1 MTGRRDSLYFF
12 VVCRHSLHGQ
22 ATLMKVAG
30 NMKAK
35 PAECVVYLGVRA
47 SRRQGVMAVVDDEVL
62 IRMHAHPYLSTHARL
77 AGDNVDRYY
86 PDTFMRSIL
95 SLAQHACN
103 LSEGRQSQGVRVT
116 DHVAAH
122 AISPVLL
129 LSLRTTTTGSGRLPR
144 RSPLAGRWSGSG
156 GRTVG
161 RRSRPSAP
169 ASRTAPRRWLV
180 E

>member
-1 MTGRRDSLYFF
+1 VDDGEARFPLLLRRLPPQPPQSGHVDESGRGHEGEASR
-12 VVCRHSLHGQ
+12 VR
-22 ATLMKVAG
+22 
-30 NMKAK
+30 
-35 PAECVVYLGVRA
+35 LGVRA
-47 SRRQGVMAVVDDEVL
+47 SRRQGVMAVVDEVL

-77 AGDNVDRYY
+77 AGVKVDRYY
-86 PDTFMRSIL
+86 PDTFMRSIH
-95 SLAQHACN
+95 SPAQHACI

-129 LSLRTTTTGSGRLPR
+129 LSFRTTTTGSGRLPS

-156 GRTVG
+156 GRTG
-161 RRSRPSAP
+161 TRPLRPSAP